1 VTFLPET
8 LEDLAPNL
16 RPDDIAVEHMRN
28 RRYRLRIDPAYRA
41 QQRLR
46 SQIGQSNSVAAQ
58 GKRNTKVS
66 LPKFSWDKES

>member
-1 VTFLPET
+1 MTPFSETF
-8 LEDLAPNL
+8 EDLAPNL
-16 RPDDIAVEHMRN
+16 RPDEKSVENLRN
-28 RRYRLRIDPAYRA
+28 RMHRIRIDPAYRA

-66 LPKFSWDKES
+66 LPKFSWDNQ